1 MHVPSSIEAEE
12 AEEIGVEHLL
22 RDIKNL
28 SVGTLSSRVADQLS
42 SLRGLSTRLGEIKD
56 YLEQVVAGQLP
67 INHQIVYNLQDIFNL
82 LPNLDAAVRGGETSD
97 DGSKRPFTVATNDQL
112 LVMYLSSLI
121 RAVIALHDLARY
133 TTSQVSL
140 YDANAAPS
148 TGAEQADCGTSSGG

>member
-28 SVGTLSSRVADQLS
+28 SVGTLSSRVAGQLS
-42 SLRGLSTRLGEIKD
+42 SLRGLSTRLGEIKE
-56 YLEQVVAGQLP
+56 YLEQVVAGALP

-82 LPNLDAAVRGGETSD
+82 LPNLEAAVGGGETSD
-97 DGSKRPFTVATNDQL
+97 GSRRPFTVATNDQL

-121 RAVIALHDLARY
+121 RAVIALHDLVRL
-133 TTSQVSL
+133 TF
-140 YDANAAPS
+140 
-148 TGAEQADCGTSSGG
+148 SSGALRGSFAPWCCFRR